1 MKIEFIKSP
10 TGTYNLAYNVGGVWD
25 CTDVTFA
32 EKLINQGYAKRVG
45 LEVPATNQEIKRTKK
60 HRN

>member
-10 TGTYNLAYNVGGVWD
+10 TGAYNLAYNVGGVWD
-25 CTDVTFA
+25 CTDAAFA
-32 EKLINQGYAKRVG
+32 EKLIKDGYAKK
-45 LEVPATNQEIKRTKK
+45 LQEETKEVKPTKK